1 MTSCAHPRPSIP
13 FYYEALT
20 LLQYTDQFFNY
31 LTVKSICGNTQLLSK
46 A

>member
-1 MTSCAHPRPSIP
+1 MTSALHPQSSIP
-13 FYYEALT
+13 TCYEALT

-31 LTVKSICGNTQLLSK
+31 LTVKSIYGKTQLLSQ